1 MTECIFPAI
10 CISFPQYCGGRRAAF
25 YLAAE
30 EYVATCL
37 PEGNYLF
44 TWQIKPTVV
53 IGRNQNA
60 YAELDVDFCKQE
72 GIDII
77 RRKSGGGSI
86 FANEGNVMTSLVTGK
101 GAVEQLFREYADNV
115 SASLRAL
122 GAEVEV
128 SGRNDIVLVYDGVR
142 GKICGN
148 AFYHLANSNIVHGT
162 MLYDTDLRMMKGA
175 LTPQRA
181 KLLSKGVKSVE
192 SRIALLKDVLTE
204 MTVAQLQEHI
214 ATSLTNRTVHLTD
227 EDISKIEE
235 IERGYYEPSFLLGK
249 HDYKD
254 TSLQCRARIEG
265 CGTVALAFAIENGI
279 VSSVTLE
286 GDYFELGDAE
296 KAFSEAFATCPWS
309 EHHLLERIEEYQPY
323 TTIRGMQKQDLVAML
338 NEYLKQ
344 EHNYD

>member
-1 MTECIFPAI
+1 M
-10 CISFPQYCGGRRAAF
+10 
-25 YLAAE
+25 
-30 EYVATCL
+30 ATCL

-128 SGRNDIVLVYDGVR
+128 SGRNDIVLVYDGMR

-296 KAFSEAFATCPWS
+296 KAFFEAFATCPWS

>member
-10 CISFPQYCGGRRAAF
+10 SVSFPSNCRGRRAAF

-30 EYVATCL
+30 EYIATRM

-44 TWQIKPTVV
+44 TWQTMPTVV
-53 IGRNQNA
+53 MGRNQNA
-60 YAELDVDFCKQE
+60 YAELDVDFCQQE

-101 GAVEQLFREYADNV
+101 GAVEPMFREYANNV
-115 SASLRAL
+115 AASLRAL

-128 SGRNDIVLVYDGVR
+128 SGRNDIVLICDGVK

-162 MLYDTDLRMMKGA
+162 MLYDTDQRLMKGA

-192 SRIALLKDVLTE
+192 SRIALLKDVLPK
-204 MTVAQLQEHI
+204 MTVTQLQEHI
-214 ATSLTNRTVHLTD
+214 VECLTNRSLGLTAD
-227 EDISKIEE
+227 DVRRIEE
-235 IERGYYEPSFLLGK
+235 IESGYYEPSFLMGRQSL
-249 HDYKD
+249 KD
-254 TSLQCRARIEG
+254 ASVMCRARIEG
-265 CGTVALAFAIENGI
+265 CGDVALAFEIENGM
-279 VSSVTLE
+279 VSAVRLE
-286 GDYFELGDAE
+286 GDYFEMGDAE
-296 KAFSEAFATCPWS
+296 GAFAEAFASCPWT
-309 EHHLLERIEEYQPY
+309 ENKLLERIAEHQPY
-323 TTIRGMQKQDLVAML
+323 KTIRGMQEHHLVTML

-344 EHNYD
+344 